1 VNLSTLFS
9 LILLFS
15 ANAALSLIPAFVAR
29 KRGYSFVKFY
39 FLSFFVSFIVVLL
52 VIYNNPNKSEIALA
66 QEPKPEKSPSEF
78 VSKYLSLII
87 LLAVLLLSL
96 LMVSFSDFFDRMTFI
111 RLMRNSVTLILV
123 AFAVVITA
131 RAKGVDFSIFAVF
144 QFGAIAVYYVLT
156 VSNSLPLSIA
166 VAVIA
171 CALIGAINGVFI
183 VLLKLPSIIVT
194 IVTSSILALPASL
207 IWFKHNKWL
216 ELTEGTFLDDF
227 SFAPAAI
234 IMIALGFIVSFAF
247 VYFTKLKVP
256 FSERKHSKSAS
267 YFVSYIISSLFGCI
281 AGIYLLFR
289 AAFGVIGES
298 YPVYILLI
306 FGAVASTK
314 LVDNKY
320 FSVPYAFLTAL
331 VYSVFQM
338 SCFWLGVA
346 SHFIII
352 FQFIIAAG
360 FVITAFFA
368 NRIMA
373 KQMFLLKENR
383 RF

>member
-1 VNLSTLFS
+1 MSTLFS

-256 FSERKHSKSAS
+256 FSERK
-267 YFVSYIISSLFGCI
+267 
-281 AGIYLLFR
+281 
-289 AAFGVIGES
+289 
-298 YPVYILLI
+298 
-306 FGAVASTK
+306 
-314 LVDNKY
+314 
-320 FSVPYAFLTAL
+320 
-331 VYSVFQM
+331 
-338 SCFWLGVA
+338 
-346 SHFIII
+346 
-352 FQFIIAAG
+352 
-360 FVITAFFA
+360 
-368 NRIMA
+368 
-373 KQMFLLKENR
+373 
-383 RF
+383 